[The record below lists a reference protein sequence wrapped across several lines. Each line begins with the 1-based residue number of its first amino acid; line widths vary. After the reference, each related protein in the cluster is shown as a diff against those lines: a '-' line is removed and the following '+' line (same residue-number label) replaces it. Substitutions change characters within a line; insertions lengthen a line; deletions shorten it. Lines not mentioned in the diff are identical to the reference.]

1 MREHDGMPNKNRKIF
16 SRSVSELKMEKVGVS
31 IDPAI
36 YQGNGY
42 LE

>member
-1 MREHDGMPNKNRKIF
+1 MMECQIKTEKYSHAPYL
-16 SRSVSELKMEKVGVS
+16 ELKMEKVGVS